1 MSRIKRDD
9 ISYFMD
15 EGIYLPTRTLY
26 MGSTGSENGE
36 ENGVDYLM
44 AERVIKGLH
53 ILDSSVVDQG
63 ITILLNNIGGD
74 VTHGLAIYDAIKH
87 CKNHVT
93 IKAYGHAMSM
103 GSIILQ
109 AADDRL
115 MAERAVMMLHVGND
129 SVSGHAINVER
140 WVEWNKKVLKED
152 ELLFLSKIKQ
162 AKPRFTRDMVR
173 KMLEFDKILSAREAL
188 ELGLIDG
195 VINDEGEIERLPE
208 NQRRLNEQ

>member
-26 MGSTGSENGE
+26 MGSTGSEDGE

-63 ITILLNNIGGD
+63 ITIILNSPGGV

-152 ELLFLSKIKQ
+152 EILFLSKIKQ
-162 AKPRFTRDMVR
+162 VKPRFTRDMVR

-208 NQRRLNEQ
+208 KPKETK